1 MADPVIRLDRSK
13 HFGEN
18 RGDMTPIDPHYK
30 VAFTQ
35 GGKMGGKTIVLPFD
49 VHGDLIPDDGRTEPF
64 QGLNSDGKQITYQ
77 PLYDANMRAYL
88 KAKLNRAAAV
98 AAKQPDPNELEE
110 DDEDK
115 GLDGLDGGDEDEV
128 NFAAWLKGEARYQP
142 QVLRQAAKRRFSI
155 NYQKIV
161 PDLVVDLVRDH
172 NIVSEDELCSQ
183 FKEVLSKLDKAL
195 SQGSLGPLP
204 QGRVDRHAE

>member
-13 HFGEN
+13 PFGEN

-30 VAFTQ
+30 VAYWQ

-49 VHGDLIPDDGRTEPF
+49 VHGELVPDDGKTEPF
-64 QGLNSDGKQITYQ
+64 QGLNSDGKQIVYQ
-77 PLYDANMRAYL
+77 PLYTPLMREFL

-98 AAKQPDPNELEE
+98 AAKQPDPHQLED

-128 NFAAWLKGEARYQP
+128 NFVAWLKGEARYP
-142 QVLRQAAKRRFSI
+142 SHILRQAAKRRFSI

-161 PDLVVDLVRDH
+161 PDLVVDCVRDH
-172 NIVSEDELCSQ
+172 NLVSEDELCTQ
-183 FKEVLSKLDKAL
+183 YKDVLRKLDAAL
-195 SQGSLGPLP
+195 SQASLGPLP
-204 QGRVDRHAE
+204 EGRVDRHA